1 MIFVFVFVQL
11 KSPYYYY
18 LYSPSCTRFIYP
30 ILTHQSSDLL
40 LGASNCEQLVLYT
53 QACAKIEG
61 GKDKKKEREKSEYM
75 FVAIYTKRQEKKK
88 RKQRIQ
94 RLTCPPN
101 DIRKKKT
108 KEKEKVGD
116 RNIREKLN
124 WP

>member
-1 MIFVFVFVQL
+1 VLRMLVLIDWHRDAAAAFSCTLDDFCFCFVQL

-88 RKQRIQ
+88 
-94 RLTCPPN
+94 
-101 DIRKKKT
+101 KKT
-108 KEKEKVGD
+108 KNSEVNLPTE
-116 RNIREKLN
+116 
-124 WP
+124 